1 LPFSVRARV
10 RHLVICLIGILSAGF
25 ASAQTPP
32 DVDFRALETELA
44 AAVAAKDGAKFDG
57 LLSPAFVLRSTPDVP
72 RDKWIANSLG
82 LCWGDRFDVSGF
94 EVLDATADR
103 AVVALVITTGQNP
116 QTCAPAVVRSL
127 ITDVW
132 QRVGERWLLAVR
144 HSGPAGA
151 AITTQFATGPAP
163 PPRWERTA
171 EVSLVGT
178 GGNSDAQTLGLA
190 GSLVWRPAGWTTE
203 ARASFVR
210 SETSGVETARSL
222 VANAR
227 EARTLSPRL
236 DAFGRLEYLVNEFA
250 GIDAR
255 VSVDAGL
262 GYKAIV
268 RGAHRLRIDAGFGYS
283 HEARLDE
290 ADLSSAV
297 ATAGGRYEWQIAKT
311 TRLTNAPM
319 LTASL
324 DDKQDWR
331 FDNALAV
338 TTSMTR
344 VFSLKLA
351 HELKFLNAPVAT
363 FKKTDTVFA
372 VTLVAKF

>member
-1 LPFSVRARV
+1 MPFSVSARV
-10 RHLVICLIGILSAGF
+10 RPLVICLACLLSAGS
-25 ASAQTPP
+25 ASAQAPP
-32 DVDFRALETELA
+32 DADLRALETQLA
-44 AAVAAKDGAKFDG
+44 AAVAAKDGKTFEE
-57 LLSPAFVLRSTPDVP
+57 LLSLAFVMRSTPDVP
-72 RDKWIANSLG
+72 REKWIANSVG
-82 LCWGDRFDVSGF
+82 LCWGDRFEISNFD
-94 EVLDATADR
+94 VLDATADR

-116 QTCAPAVVRSL
+116 QTCARAVVRSL

-132 QRVGERWLLAVR
+132 QRVDGRWLLAVR

-190 GSLVWRPAGWTTE
+190 SSLVWRPAGWTTE

-222 VANAR
+222 VASGR

-255 VSVDAGL
+255 VRADAGL

-268 RGAHRLRIDAGFGYS
+268 RGAHRLRIDTGFGYS
-283 HEARLDE
+283 HEARLKE

-297 ATAGGRYEWQIAKT
+297 ATVGGRYEWQITKA
-311 TRLTNAPM
+311 TRLTNAPL

-324 DDKQDWR
+324 DDRQDWR

-351 HELKFLNAPVAT
+351 HELKFLNAPVAK